1 MRRFLKAIIGRS
13 HYIDQISFV
22 LLNFI
27 MVFLAS
33 EILTLDEGADVIW
46 VLSISALLL
55 TLSTSL
61 IVTPLVV
68 FWQEDSEAQKHLL
81 SGSYL
86 VIAGLAFIFLICLVL
101 YAVNF
106 RHQPLHPSAI
116 IFTLLYT
123 AYDFSRRSMYVLG
136 APNVAAI
143 VSLLCLGIFCAAMLY
158 CWSNNS
164 ISEYT
169 IFISASIAFF
179 TGLILLISFQI
190 RSGAIEKKPSTG
202 CLKIIVN
209 KQFSYAKFGI
219 CSSFIIWLV
228 TSGPFV
234 FLERYIPQEEYIA
247 SRVYLSVTGII
258 SVLLVAIENKVLP
271 TLSKLLKTGQKSS
284 LALEI
289 KQLNVSLFKI
299 AATGSIAC
307 IVTVILAFPGT
318 HNYIQ
323 IGLSYLAFQYFLCLS
338 RRYTFIAK
346 IKLKQAN
353 MLLVNIASLIIVLL
367 ALPFYMIETPAF
379 IAANCS
385 LTYAVSLFIIF
396 YILDRTKRTY
406 T

>member
-1 MRRFLKAIIGRS
+1 
-13 HYIDQISFV
+13 
-22 LLNFI
+22 
-27 MVFLAS
+27 
-33 EILTLDEGADVIW
+33 
-46 VLSISALLL
+46 
-55 TLSTSL
+55 
-61 IVTPLVV
+61 
-68 FWQEDSEAQKHLL
+68 
-81 SGSYL
+81 
-86 VIAGLAFIFLICLVL
+86 
-101 YAVNF
+101 
-106 RHQPLHPSAI
+106 
-116 IFTLLYT
+116 
-123 AYDFSRRSMYVLG
+123 
-136 APNVAAI
+136 
-143 VSLLCLGIFCAAMLY
+143 
-158 CWSNNS
+158 
-164 ISEYT
+164 
-169 IFISASIAFF
+169 
-179 TGLILLISFQI
+179 
-190 RSGAIEKKPSTG
+190 
-202 CLKIIVN
+202 VN

-338 RRYTFIAK
+338 RPYTFIAK